1 VSATEPGLPAS
12 RDRDLERWREFVVQ
26 LDELGRA
33 ITSPPFPADDASDL
47 EGLRHL
53 ALQAVCWMEWSLA
66 HQDPRAPM
74 FQRQN
79 DLVLQWGGPNADN
92 IYRHA
97 RVHPSL
103 TYRVVGRMHSCDDFI
118 LAVRRN
124 FMHMEGSGTIAE
136 LSAHEIGIGPGDDF
150 EILLGGAGDEA
161 NRVPLPDGALS
172 VSIRE
177 YYFDW
182 QPREPATFT
191 IECLEADGPSAPFT
205 SDSLA
210 FGLDEAAT
218 HLRRSL
224 TYWNRY
230 MLDARADQTDNGF
243 GGGYDVKRGLA
254 AAKYAF
260 CFFDLAPD
268 EALVVDC
275 DIPQSRYWSFHLY
288 SLAWWEALEFA
299 TRVTTRNHTQTRI
312 SRDGRVRVVVAHDDP
327 GVANWLDTAGRR
339 EALLTLRWFWPEGD
353 APTPVSRVVKFADV
367 RAALPDDEPVVTT
380 DERRAELRARRD
392 HVAWRFRT

>member
-1 VSATEPGLPAS
+1 MTA
-12 RDRDLERWREFVVQ
+12 DLTKWQEFVAR
-26 LDELGRA
+26 LDQLGRE
-33 ITSPPFPADDASDL
+33 ITAPPFPAAAADDL

-53 ALQAVCWMEWSLA
+53 ALQTVCWLEWSIA

-103 TYRVVGRMHSCDDFI
+103 RYRIVGKMHSCEDFI
-118 LAVRRN
+118 LAIRRN

-136 LSAHEIGIGPGDDF
+136 LSAHDIGLGSGDDF
-150 EILLGGAGDEA
+150 EIFLGGEGDEP
-161 NRVPLPDGALS
+161 NRVPLPEGALS

-182 QPREPATFT
+182 QPREPATVT
-191 IECLEADGPSAPFT
+191 IECLDADDPPGPFA
-205 SDSLA
+205 SDDLA

-218 HLRRSL
+218 HLYRSL
-224 TYWNRY
+224 TYWNQY
-230 MLDARADQTDNGF
+230 MLDARAAQIDNQF
-243 GGGYDVKRGLA
+243 AGGYDVQRGLK

-268 EALVVDC
+268 EALVVDT

-312 SRDGRVRVVVAHDDP
+312 SDDGRIRVVVAHEDP
-327 GVANWLDTAGRR
+327 GVANWLDTEGRR

-353 APTPVSRVVKFADV
+353 PPSPIARVVKLADV
-367 RAALPDDEPVVTT
+367 RAALPDDEPVVTP
-380 DERRAELRARRD
+380 EQRRAELRARRD
-392 HVAWRFRT
+392 HLAWRFRT

>member
-1 VSATEPGLPAS
+1 MSS
-12 RDRDLERWREFVVQ
+12 DLELWQEFVAR
-26 LDELGRA
+26 LDELGHT
-33 ITSPPFPADDASDL
+33 ITAAPFPATPADDL

-97 RVHPSL
+97 RVHPSH
-103 TYRVVGRMHSCDDFI
+103 TYRIVGRMHSCEDFI
-118 LAVRRN
+118 LAIRRN
-124 FMHMEGSGTIAE
+124 FMHMEINGTIAE
-136 LSAHEIGIGPGDDF
+136 LSAHELGLQPGDDF
-150 EILLGGAGDEA
+150 EILLGGEGVES

-191 IECLEADGPSAPFT
+191 IECLDADGPADAFT
-205 SDSLA
+205 SKNLA
-210 FGLDEAAT
+210 FGLEEAAT
-218 HLRRSL
+218 HLHRSL
-224 TYWNRY
+224 TYWNQY
-230 MLDARADQTDNGF
+230 MLDARAQQTDNVF
-243 GGGYDVKRGLA
+243 GGDYDVKRGLA

-260 CFFDLAPD
+260 CFFDLAHD
-268 EALVVDC
+268 EALVVES

-312 SRDGRVRVVVAHDDP
+312 SDDGRVRIVVAHEDP
-327 GVANWLDTAGRR
+327 GVANWLDTEGRR
-339 EALLTLRWFWPEGD
+339 EALLTLRWFWPLGD
-353 APTPVSRVVKFADV
+353 PPSPDARVVKRADV
-367 RAALPDDEPVVTT
+367 RAALPDDEPVVTS
-380 DERRAELRARRD
+380 EQRRAELKARRD
-392 HVAWRFRT
+392 HLAWRFRT

>member
-1 VSATEPGLPAS
+1 V
-12 RDRDLERWREFVVQ
+12 
-26 LDELGRA
+26 
-33 ITSPPFPADDASDL
+33 ITAPPFPADDASNL

-53 ALQAVCWMEWSLA
+53 ALQTVCWLEWSLA

-103 TYRVVGRMHSCDDFI
+103 TYRIVGRMHSCNDFI
-118 LAVRRN
+118 LAIRRN

-136 LSAHEIGIGPGDDF
+136 LSAHELGLGPGDDF
-150 EILLGGAGDEA
+150 ELLLGGEGDEP
-161 NRVPLPDGALS
+161 NRVPLPEGALS

-191 IECLEADGPSAPFT
+191 IECLDADGPNLAFT
-205 SDSLA
+205 SDDFA
-210 FGLDEAAT
+210 FGLEEAAT
-218 HLRRSL
+218 HLHRSL
-224 TYWNRY
+224 TYWNQY
-230 MLDARADQTDNGF
+230 MLDARAEQTDNVF

-260 CFFDLAPD
+260 CFYDLAPD

-275 DIPQSRYWSFHLY
+275 DVPQSRYWSFHLY
-288 SLAWWEALEFA
+288 SLAWWEALEYG
-299 TRVTTRNHTQTRI
+299 TRVTTRNHTQTRL
-312 SRDGRVRVVVAHDDP
+312 SDDGRIRVVVAHEDP
-327 GVANWLDTAGRR
+327 GVANWLDTEGRR
-339 EALLTLRWFWPEGD
+339 EALLTLRYFWPTGD
-353 APTPVSRVVKFADV
+353 PPSPRTEVVKVADV
-367 RAALPDDEPVVTT
+367 RAALPADEPLVTP
-380 DERRAELRARRD
+380 EQRRAELRARRD
-392 HVAWRFRT
+392 HLAWRYRT

>member
-1 VSATEPGLPAS
+1 VS
-12 RDRDLERWREFVVQ
+12 DDLARWHEFVGR

-33 ITSPPFPADDASDL
+33 VTSPPFPATESDDL

-53 ALQAVCWMEWSLA
+53 ALQTVCWLEWSLA
-66 HQDPRAPM
+66 HQDPRAPA

-103 TYRVVGRMHSCDDFI
+103 SYRIVGKMHSCEDFI
-118 LAVRRN
+118 LAIRRN
-124 FMHMEGSGTIAE
+124 FMHMEGSGTVAE
-136 LSAHEIGIGPGDDF
+136 LSAHDLDLGPDDDF
-150 EILLGGAGDEA
+150 EILLGGDGDEP
-161 NRVPLPDGALS
+161 NRVPLPEGALS

-182 QPREPATFT
+182 QPCEPATFT
-191 IECLEADGPSAPFT
+191 IECLDADGPAARFT
-205 SDSLA
+205 SDAFA
-210 FGLDEAAT
+210 FGLEEAAT
-218 HLRRSL
+218 HLHRSL
-224 TYWNRY
+224 TYWNQY
-230 MLDARADQTDNGF
+230 MLDARAEQTDNVF

-268 EALVVDC
+268 EALIVEC

-288 SLAWWEALEFA
+288 SLAWWEALEYA
-299 TRVTTRNHTQTRI
+299 SRVTTRNHTQTRI
-312 SRDGRVRVVVAHDDP
+312 SDDGRIRVVVAHDDP
-327 GVANWLDTAGRR
+327 GVANWLDTEGRR

-353 APTPVSRVVKFADV
+353 PPSPVSRVVKLADV
-367 RAALPDDEPVVTT
+367 RAALLDDEPVVTR
-380 DERRAELRARRD
+380 EQRQAEVRARRD

>member
-1 VSATEPGLPAS
+1 MSDGTS
-12 RDRDLERWREFVVQ
+12 DRERWQAFVDQ
-26 LDELGRA
+26 LGELGRT
-33 ITSPPFPADDASDL
+33 ITTAPFPATPADDL

-97 RVHPSL
+97 RVHPSH
-103 TYRVVGRMHSCDDFI
+103 TYRIVGRMHSCEDFI
-118 LAVRRN
+118 LAIRRN
-124 FMHMEGSGTIAE
+124 FMHMENNGTIAE
-136 LSAHEIGIGPGDDF
+136 LSGHDLGLGPGDDF
-150 EILLGGAGDEA
+150 EILLGGEGDEP

-191 IECLEADGPSAPFT
+191 IECLDADGPGAPFT
-205 SDSLA
+205 SKSLA

-218 HLRRSL
+218 HLHRSL
-224 TYWNRY
+224 TYWNQY
-230 MLDARADQTDNGF
+230 MLDARAEQTDNVF

-268 EALVVDC
+268 EVLVVES
-275 DIPQSRYWSFHLY
+275 DIPDSRYWSFHLY
-288 SLAWWEALEFA
+288 SLAWWEALEFGS
-299 TRVTTRNHTQTRI
+299 RVTTRNHTQTRI
-312 SRDGRVRVVVAHDDP
+312 SDDGRIRVVVAHDDP
-327 GVANWLDTAGRR
+327 GVANWLDTEGRR
-339 EALLTLRWFWPEGD
+339 EALLTLRWFWPGGD
-353 APTPVSRVVKFADV
+353 PPSPVARVVKLADV
-367 RAALPDDEPVVTT
+367 RAALPADEPVVTP
-380 DERRAELRARRD
+380 DQRRAELHARRD
-392 HVAWRFRT
+392 HLAWRFRT

>member
-1 VSATEPGLPAS
+1 MSDA
-12 RDRDLERWREFVVQ
+12 LERWQEFLGR
-26 LDELGRA
+26 LDDLGRA
-33 ITSPPFPADDASDL
+33 VTEAPFPTTDADHV
-47 EGLRHL
+47 EGLRHV
-53 ALQAVCWMEWSLA
+53 ALQTVNWLGWSVG

-103 TYRVVGRMHSCDDFI
+103 RYRIIGKMHSCEDFI
-118 LAVRRN
+118 LAIRRN

-136 LSAHEIGIGPGDDF
+136 LSAHDIGIGPGDDF
-150 EILLGGAGDEA
+150 EILLGGEGDEP
-161 NRVPLPDGALS
+161 NRVSLPDGALS

-182 QPREPATFT
+182 QPLEPATFT
-191 IECLEADGPSAPFT
+191 IACLDADAPPGPFT
-205 SDSLA
+205 DDALA

-218 HLRRSL
+218 HLHRSL
-224 TYWNRY
+224 TYWNQY
-230 MLDARADQTDNGF
+230 MLDARAEQADNEF
-243 GGGYDVKRGLA
+243 GGGYDVKRGLK

-275 DIPQSRYWSFHLY
+275 DIPDSRYWSFHLY
-288 SLAWWEALEFA
+288 NLAWWEALEYA
-299 TRVTTRNHTQTRI
+299 TRITSLNHTQARI
-312 SRDGRVRVVVAHDDP
+312 SADDRVRVVVAHEDP
-327 GVANWLDTAGRR
+327 GVPNWLDTEGRR
-339 EALLTLRWFWPEGD
+339 EALLTLRWFWPNGE
-353 APTPVSRVVKFADV
+353 PPEPQTRVVKLADV
-367 RAALPDDEPVVTT
+367 RAALPDDTPTVDAVG
-380 DERRAELRARRD
+380 RRHEISARR
-392 HVAWRFRT
+392 HHLAWRFRT

>member
-1 VSATEPGLPAS
+1 
-12 RDRDLERWREFVVQ
+12 
-26 LDELGRA
+26 
-33 ITSPPFPADDASDL
+33 
-47 EGLRHL
+47 
-53 ALQAVCWMEWSLA
+53 MEWSLA

-103 TYRVVGRMHSCDDFI
+103 TYRIVGRMHSCEDFI
-118 LAVRRN
+118 LAIRRN

-136 LSAHEIGIGPGDDF
+136 LSAHDLGIGPGDDF
-150 EILLGGAGDEA
+150 EILLGGDGDQPH
-161 NRVPLPDGALS
+161 RVPLPEGALS

-191 IECLEADGPSAPFT
+191 IECLDADAPPGPFT
-205 SDSLA
+205 SDELA
-210 FGLDEAAT
+210 FGLDEADT
-218 HLRRSL
+218 HLHRSL
-224 TYWNRY
+224 TYWNQY
-230 MLDARADQTDNGF
+230 MLDARAGQQDNTF
-243 GGGYDVKRGLA
+243 GGGYDVPRGLKA
-254 AAKYAF
+254 ANYAF

-275 DIPQSRYWSFHLY
+275 DIPDSRYWSFHLY
-288 SLAWWEALEFA
+288 NLAWWEALEYA
-299 TRVTTRNHTQTRI
+299 KRITSLNHTQTRI
-312 SRDGRVRVVVAHDDP
+312 SDDDRVRVVVAHEDP
-327 GVANWLDTAGRR
+327 GVPNWLDTEGRR
-339 EALLTLRWFWPEGD
+339 EALLTLRWFWPNGA
-353 APTPVSRVVKFADV
+353 APSPSTQVVKLADV
-367 RAALPDDEPVVTT
+367 RAALPGDTPTVDTAA
-380 DERRAELRARRD
+380 RRREIQRRRD

>member
-1 VSATEPGLPAS
+1 MS
-12 RDRDLERWREFVVQ
+12 DDLAHWHEFLTR
-26 LDELGRA
+26 LDELGQV
-33 ITSPPFPADDASDL
+33 ITSPPFPTTGADHVEA
-47 EGLRHL
+47 LRHV
-53 ALQAVCWMEWSLA
+53 ALQTVCWLGWSVG
-66 HQDPRAPM
+66 HQDPSMPA

-92 IYRHA
+92 VYRHA

-103 TYRVVGRMHSCDDFI
+103 RYRIVGKMHSCEDFI
-118 LAVRRN
+118 LAIRRN

-136 LSAHEIGIGPGDDF
+136 LSAHDIGLGPDDDF
-150 EILLGGAGDEA
+150 EILLGGEGDEP

-191 IECLEADGPSAPFT
+191 IECLDADEPPSRFA
-205 SDSLA
+205 SEQLA

-218 HLRRSL
+218 HLYRSL
-224 TYWNRY
+224 TFWNQY
-230 MLDARADQTDNGF
+230 MLDARAGQRDNEF
-243 GGGYDVKRGLA
+243 GGGYDVQRGLK

-275 DIPQSRYWSFHLY
+275 DIPDSRYWSFHLY
-288 SLAWWEALEFA
+288 NLAWWEALEYA
-299 TRVTTRNHTQTRI
+299 ARVTSLNHTQTRV
-312 SRDGRVRVVVAHDDP
+312 SDDGRVRVVVAHEDP
-327 GVANWLDTAGRR
+327 GVPNWLDTEGRR
-339 EALLTLRWFWPEGD
+339 EALLTLRWFWPNGD
-353 APTPVSRVVKFADV
+353 PPSPSTRVVKLADA
-367 RAALPDDEPVVTT
+367 RDALPDDTPVV
-380 DERRAELRARRD
+380 DAVARRAEIKARRD
-392 HVAWRFRT
+392 HIAWRFRS

>member
-1 VSATEPGLPAS
+1 LN
-12 RDRDLERWREFVVQ
+12 DLERWHEFVTQ
-26 LDELGRA
+26 LDELGRTV
-33 ITSPPFPADDASDL
+33 TSPPFPADPASDL

-92 IYRHA
+92 VYRHA

-103 TYRVVGRMHSCDDFI
+103 TYRIVGRMHSCDDFI
-118 LAVRRN
+118 LAIRRN
-124 FMHMEGSGTIAE
+124 FMHMENNGTIAE
-136 LSAHEIGIGPGDDF
+136 LSAHELGLGPDDDF
-150 EILLGGAGDEA
+150 EVLLGGDGDEPH
-161 NRVPLPDGALS
+161 RVPLPEGALS

-191 IECLEADGPSAPFT
+191 IECLDADGPAAPFT
-205 SDSLA
+205 SNDLA
-210 FGLDEAAT
+210 SGLREAAT
-218 HLRRSL
+218 HLHRSL
-224 TYWNRY
+224 TYWNQY
-230 MLDARADQTDNGF
+230 MLDARAAQTDNVFAGA
-243 GGGYDVKRGLA
+243 YEVQRGLA

-268 EALVVDC
+268 EALVVESDVP
-275 DIPQSRYWSFHLY
+275 DSRYWSFHLY
-288 SLAWWEALEFA
+288 SLAWWEALEYA

-312 SRDGRVRVVVAHDDP
+312 SDDGRVRIVVAHEDP
-327 GVANWLDTAGRR
+327 GVANWLDTEGRR
-339 EALLTLRWFWPEGD
+339 EALLTLRWFWPLGD
-353 APTPVSRVVKFADV
+353 PPSPIARVVKLADV
-367 RAALPDDEPVVTT
+367 RDALPADEPVVTA
-380 DERRAELRARRD
+380 EQRRAELAARRD
-392 HVAWRFRT
+392 HLAWRFRT

>member
-1 VSATEPGLPAS
+1 MS
-12 RDRDLERWREFVVQ
+12 DDLARWHEFVGR

-33 ITSPPFPADDASDL
+33 VSATPFPGSAPDTL

-53 ALQAVCWMEWSLA
+53 ALQTVCWLEWSLA

-92 IYRHA
+92 VYRHA

-103 TYRVVGRMHSCDDFI
+103 TYRIVGKMHSCDDFI
-118 LAVRRN
+118 LAIRRN

-136 LSAHEIGIGPGDDF
+136 LSAHDIGIGEGNDF
-150 EILLGGAGDEA
+150 EILLGGEGDEPH
-161 NRVPLPDGALS
+161 RVPLPDGALS

-191 IECLEADGPSAPFT
+191 IECLDADEPTDTITSA
-205 SDSLA
+205 A
-210 FGLDEAAT
+210 FASGLDEAAT
-218 HLRRSL
+218 HLHRSL
-224 TYWNRY
+224 TYWNQY
-230 MLDARADQTDNGF
+230 MLDARAEQHDNEF
-243 GGGYDVKRGLA
+243 GGGYDVERGLRA
-254 AAKYAF
+254 ANYAF

-275 DIPQSRYWSFHLY
+275 DVPQSRYWSFHLY
-288 SLAWWEALEFA
+288 NLAWWEALEYA
-299 TRVTTRNHTQTRI
+299 TRVTSLNHTQTRVGD
-312 SRDGRVRVVVAHDDP
+312 DGRVRVVVAHEDP
-327 GVANWLDTAGRR
+327 GVPNWLDTEGRR
-339 EALLTLRWFWPEGD
+339 EALLTLRWFWAAGD
-353 APTPVSRVVKFADV
+353 PPSPSTRVVKLGEIRDAFPADTPIV
-367 RAALPDDEPVVTT
+367 DAAA
-380 DERRAELRARRD
+380 RRAEIAQRRA
-392 HVAWRFRT
+392 HLAWRFRT